1 MKKNEKGFVLIVSL
15 IFLIIM
21 TMIGIFMFN
30 GLTLDQRMA
39 GNFREKSRALDAAQ
53 TALNSVEVFLGQAG
67 NAYIGPNNWASGI
80 TCVANGS
87 NTPATTPVICNTL
100 LSTPSTV
107 PWSSYTV
114 YTPVGMSVASS
125 GQNMYSNNTNIYTYF
140 MGPASTNPPVALYQT
155 TAAAKGGND
164 TATAVVQSVFKVTGT
179 SIDLGGG

>member
-21 TMIGIFMFN
+21 TMLGIFMFN
-30 GLTLDQRMA
+30 GLMQDQKMA

-53 TALNSVEVFLGQAG
+53 TALNFGEVFLGQAG

-87 NTPATTPVICNTL
+87 NAASSTPVICNSP
-100 LSTPSTV
+100 LSNPSTL
-107 PWSSYTV
+107 PWNSYTS
-114 YTPVGMSVASS
+114 YTPAGMMVAAN
-125 GQNMYSNNTNIYTYF
+125 GQNMYSSNTNIYTYF
-140 MGPASTNPPVALYQT
+140 IGPSSTNPPAALYQI

-164 TATAVVQSVFKVTGT
+164 TATAVVRSVYKVTGT
-179 SIDLGGG
+179 SVDIGGG